1 MCHSGG
7 VIIRIEPARPADVD
21 ALVGLLT
28 ELAEFYDTDSRPD
41 AEETADALFGDLPAA
56 TVLLAWA
63 GADLAGM
70 AAYTYLWPAMGTRR
84 SLFLKEL
91 FVAGANRH
99 SGVGR
104 QLMAALFDIAA
115 ERGCCRVEWT
125 ADQGNT
131 AAQRFYA
138 ELGAPVLPTKLF
150 YRTDLR

>member
-1 MCHSGG
+1 M
-7 VIIRIEPARPADVD
+7 IIRIEPARPADVD

-28 ELAEFYDTDSRPD
+28 ELAVFYGTDSRPD
-41 AEETADALFGDLPAA
+41 VDETEDALFGDLPAA

-70 AAYTYLWPAMGTRR
+70 AAYTYLWPAVGTRR
-84 SLFLKEL
+84 SLYLKEL
-91 FVAGANRH
+91 FVAGEHRQ

-104 QLMAALFDIAA
+104 RLMAALFEIA
-115 ERGCCRVEWT
+115 EQRGCSRVEWT

-138 ELGAPVLPTKLF
+138 ELGAAVLPTKLF
-150 YRTDLR
+150 YRSDLR